1 MNRLMNDVKKAV
13 SEEKRAIDMA
23 DERSR
28 EENDG

>member
-1 MNRLMNDVKKAV
+1 MNRLMADVKKAV